1 MEAHSGERMEGV
13 LGFSGDGVADDEDV
27 VEAAPVVEDA
37 AAEGVEEFEDEGL
50 EVGAGEDLEN
60 GNEGGAGVVEVG
72 LAAGPVEELEAGEN
86 VAAGGAVTEDAE
98 DEALR

>member
-1 MEAHSGERMEGV
+1 MEGV
-13 LGFSGDGVADDEDV
+13 LGLSGNGVADDQDV
-27 VEAAPVVEDA
+27 VEADAVVEDA
-37 AAEGVEEFEDEGL
+37 PAEGVEEVEDEGL

>member
-50 EVGAGEDLEN
+50 EVGAGEDFED
-60 GNEGGAGVVEVG
+60 GDEGGAGVVEVG